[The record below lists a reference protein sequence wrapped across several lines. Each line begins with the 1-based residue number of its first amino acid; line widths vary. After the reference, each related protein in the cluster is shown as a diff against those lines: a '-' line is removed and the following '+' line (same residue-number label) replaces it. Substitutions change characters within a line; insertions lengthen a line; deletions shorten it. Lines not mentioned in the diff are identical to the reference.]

1 MTDSAKPFDSSI
13 SFEQQLRQ
21 LKPTPAAGLE
31 EMLYQA
37 GWAAALQAQAATPA
51 PEATSRQAPRRSWLG
66 FLSGAA
72 SGLIAASLLFV
83 ITASS
88 GWWPNLARPENATP
102 SEQLVN
108 LPDSGGESSSTAT
121 AEQPAPALIA
131 NQQELRRAA
140 GFNLLDWFGSNT
152 EALAQAI
159 RPQRSTNLTTATRGR
174 DDFERL
180 LSISA
185 SLPVSELESM
195 KQPQIEPRPNEEI
208 LRYRPGG
215 NSLPGL
221 RF

>member
-1 MTDSAKPFDSSI
+1 MTDSVKPFDSS
-13 SFEQQLRQ
+13 SPFEQLLKQI
-21 LKPTPAAGLE
+21 KPTPLTGLE

-37 GWAAALQAQAATPA
+37 GWAAALQAQAVKPDSLGTGRP
-51 PEATSRQAPRRSWLG
+51 APRRSSLG
-66 FLSGAA
+66 FFSGAA
-72 SGLIAASLLFV
+72 SGLIAASLLFA

-108 LPDSGGESSSTAT
+108 MPGSGAESGSTPAV
-121 AEQPAPALIA
+121 EQPAPALIA
-131 NQQELRRAA
+131 VRQGPQRVA
-140 GFNLLDWFGSNT
+140 GFNLLDWFGTNT
-152 EALAQAI
+152 ETLTQAI
-159 RPQRSTNLTTATRGR
+159 RPQYSTNLTTGTLGSN
-174 DDFERL
+174 DFDRL

-185 SLPVSELESM
+185 NLPASEPESM
-195 KQPQIEPRPNEEI
+195 DQQQVEPGPRGEI